1 MSEDDVSRIVV
12 PAALDVHTALGPG
25 LLESVYEACLSH
37 ELTVRGLRVERQKG
51 MPVIYD
57 GIRMDSG
64 FRVDL
69 LVNEIVVIEIKATER
84 LQAIHVAQVMT
95 YLRLGQFRLGMLLNF
110 NVVHMR
116 DGIKRVVRNL

>member
-1 MSEDDVSRIVV
+1 LSEDDVSRIVV